1 MGNVWS
7 TVLICAVLVVICVFG
22 VRSYIKKLKSG
33 CCGGGGDEVKKV
45 RPSDGDVSHYNYSY
59 KIGIDGMSCKNCVR
73 KVENAFNE
81 REGFYAVVDLKQND
95 AMVRTKEPVS
105 ETELRR
111 IVQSAGYGAADV
123 EAVGA

>member
-45 RPSDGDVSHYNYSY
+45 RPIDGDVSHYNYSY
-59 KIGIDGMSCKNCVR
+59 KIGIDGMSCKNCAR

-81 REGFYAVVDLKQND
+81 REGFYAVVDLKQNNT
-95 AMVRTKEPVS
+95 MVRTKEPVS

>member
-1 MGNVWS
+1 M
-7 TVLICAVLVVICVFG
+7 
-22 VRSYIKKLKSG
+22 
-33 CCGGGGDEVKKV
+33 
-45 RPSDGDVSHYNYSY
+45 
-59 KIGIDGMSCKNCVR
+59 
-73 KVENAFNE
+73 
-81 REGFYAVVDLKQND
+81 DLKQNN